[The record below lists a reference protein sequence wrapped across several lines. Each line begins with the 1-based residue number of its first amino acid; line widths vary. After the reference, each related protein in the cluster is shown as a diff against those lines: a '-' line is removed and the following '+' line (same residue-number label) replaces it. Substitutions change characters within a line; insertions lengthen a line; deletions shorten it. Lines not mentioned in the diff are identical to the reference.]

1 MPMVRECAHDECM
14 TLTMGRY
21 CLEHELLMAAQ
32 PSQAKAATSQ
42 AKVALTLGS
51 VTSSAADQELTRS
64 VAATAPAP

>member
-32 PSQAKAATSQ
+32 PSK
-42 AKVALTLGS
+42 AKVTLTVGPT
-51 VTSSAADQELTRS
+51 TSSAADQELTRS
-64 VAATAPAP
+64 VAAASPAP